1 MAQEDKGKTESHDQ
15 SDLMGVKPFGSIGED
30 RSAEETKSV
39 VSKLKKKKAGAIR
52 TEGSTSESGEKAN
65 LGDLVGTL
73 NRFSNK

>member
-1 MAQEDKGKTESHDQ
+1 
-15 SDLMGVKPFGSIGED
+15 
-30 RSAEETKSV
+30 V